1 MKGKKITAI
10 LMAVLMV
17 VTMLPVQAL
26 AKDDIALD
34 DEEIAGAETIS
45 LTEDAVSAY
54 PVDENTAAADYNS
67 IALMSDGNDALTPD
81 GDSDYTLI
89 LYYNV
94 GTKQKSVVVGD
105 DGYILPDISVERDG
119 YINTGWRTSQVYV
132 ENGVNYAKGQKIT
145 KDDFSG
151 SGNILTLFALW
162 KTIDEDK
169 YAVKFDPN
177 SINYGCMDAVEV
189 TKNSEY
195 EIPACGFTRPNR
207 VFDGWAT
214 AADGEAAYAPGDK
227 LTITQNTTFYPVWR
241 KVRVCF
247 DRNGG
252 SGSMDPVSYE
262 KSTEYTIPDCDFKR
276 EGYFFAGWSID
287 KNGEAVY
294 FPGEQIALAEDITLY
309 ALWSGED
316 VSFLDLIGRFDGGY
330 LDFGGIR
337 WRVIGQKADETEALL
352 ISADVLGGTMNWATA
367 KQYCNDLFN
376 STAAFSSK
384 EKSVIKSVFRND
396 RDYLNYWR
404 EDLNGGNLFLLSGYE
419 ADKYFINNEDRKPGN
434 WWLRSPHID
443 DVIDVGVV
451 DGSGVMDH
459 SNVPVDNH
467 YGARPAFVLNLSS
480 VLFTSA
486 AEGGKSS
493 AAAGSGFGNFS
504 DGGTEAKK
512 LTLLDS
518 SRSGFAAN
526 VRGSGSAA
534 VASGGTV
541 AINYSG
547 AGTGTGEY
555 VSAML
560 CNSAGDI
567 IGYAS
572 VASDSDGADTW
583 SLTLPS
589 DLTEGATYTLKV
601 FSEQQNGDNTT
612 DYASAM
618 IPITLTVGD
627 APAPEKVATPTFSP
641 AGGTYT
647 ETQTVT
653 ISCATSGADIFY
665 TTGENAP
672 TSGSTKY
679 SGAISVASTTS
690 IKAIAIKNGM
700 TDSEV
705 ATVTYTINSGKT
717 DPVVTPPI
725 KKNNLKYTGSL
736 QELVTAGSVTGGTM
750 YYAVTESGAAEPS
763 LSAYTESVPKK
774 KDAGSYDVWY
784 KVTGD
789 ASHNSIDPDNI
800 TVTIAK
806 ADALTIDDITLNK
819 ACAET
824 NVTASIVNSMPA
836 DAGALAF
843 TAGSATIT
851 RVAGSKTAV
860 SDFAVSS
867 EGEVTA
873 VISNG
878 TAGDKIT
885 LPVTISSGNYNDSS
899 VKVVITIHAKED
911 TTVTV
916 QGGNTIEKTY
926 GDDDF
931 TIQASVPSEAG
942 SGTWKWTCNDAS
954 VADVTD
960 AGTVSIKGAGNAIIT
975 ASFESETA
983 IGEALINLTVN
994 KKDVTVTGVSV
1005 SDKEYDGG
1013 TAAVITEPG
1022 TLNGAV
1028 EGDDVSV
1035 VAGTAA
1041 FADKNVGSKAVTFS
1055 GFTLSGTG
1063 AGNYNLAS
1071 QPADTTAMITA
1082 KGLTVNVS
1090 AVNRAYER
1098 GNITVGLTGG
1108 TITGVVAGDDVSV
1121 DTSSM
1126 TGRMADAGAG
1136 TGKSVTVTGL
1146 ALKGTDAANYTV
1158 AQPVG
1163 LTADISKAVWNDGTG
1178 AEITKTYLYTQAAA
1192 DSVDLSGFLPA
1203 DSGSVNFGI
1212 PVTTGN
1218 LGFKTAPSITGSV
1231 MTYELNS
1238 GDGNANGSVSVTAL
1252 MQNYEDYG
1260 IKVNIRQDALALYE
1274 KVKNNYVVST
1284 SRELAVDKSFTLVP
1298 MFVNGRVLNRRV
1310 VWESSNPDVATVT
1323 QDGKVTARSGGSTR
1337 ITVRSEAD
1345 PGLSSYCMVTVNE
1358 PVTAVNLNRKS
1369 YTFGVGESVTL
1380 NAKVLPFTAIQKL
1393 NWTKNNDN
1401 VNIAVSDDGMS
1412 VTVTAVKAG
1421 KVKVTAS
1428 AKDGSNKKAE
1438 CSFTIGNP
1446 VPDFTI
1452 AGKNN
1457 ASTVT
1462 AGKTLNMTVN
1472 WGGKAKTP
1480 KNAGVKWSLAVSGGG
1495 DASAIASITS
1505 KGELTAIT
1513 AGKVIVTA
1521 TSTANPSKSA
1531 SAEITVTA
1539 PVISKG
1545 AKVTGIKFNNTGSLA
1560 TNGLVTGKGFAVK
1573 HTPTLSGKGKGASNA
1588 IAWFS
1593 SDTSVATVS
1602 QKGAIKAIAP
1612 GKVTITAVTRD
1623 AADLATAPSD
1633 SVTFDVYAKVKS
1645 VKTDKTKLKIGTQD
1659 GTQYGLI
1666 SIASMV
1672 PDNARDMSV
1681 KWTAANKNV
1690 RLAAVPAGANP
1701 STGSFVEAGTGVTI
1715 KDGEALAVMGVTPG
1729 TVKLTGI
1736 TTDGSKKK
1744 VSCTVIVR
1752 GEVTGLTL
1760 KTSTGNKGVNDV
1772 TLSDNAVTTDTIE
1785 YTSVMKAN
1793 SKMTLTPVVDING
1806 VSGSAT
1812 DKATKKTYAAYK
1824 KYTDTSVSYRSSDTS
1839 VATVDKKGKISVKKG
1854 TAGKTATIYVV
1865 SADGKQK
1872 AEILITV
1879 K

>member
-1 MKGKKITAI
+1 MAGKTVSI
-10 LMAVLMV
+10 MAPS
-17 VTMLPVQAL
+17 TQ
-26 AKDDIALD
+26 
-34 DEEIAGAETIS
+34 
-45 LTEDAVSAY
+45 
-54 PVDENTAAADYNS
+54 
-67 IALMSDGNDALTPD
+67 
-81 GDSDYTLI
+81 
-89 LYYNV
+89 
-94 GTKQKSVVVGD
+94 
-105 DGYILPDISVERDG
+105 
-119 YINTGWRTSQVYV
+119 TG
-132 ENGVNYAKGQKIT
+132 K
-145 KDDFSG
+145 
-151 SGNILTLFALW
+151 
-162 KTIDEDK
+162 
-169 YAVKFDPN
+169 
-177 SINYGCMDAVEV
+177 
-189 TKNSEY
+189 
-195 EIPACGFTRPNR
+195 
-207 VFDGWAT
+207 VFDRWTSEDGVTFAD
-214 AADGEAAYAPGDK
+214 AAKAS
-227 LTITQNTTFYPVWR
+227 TTFP
-241 KVRVCF
+241 
-247 DRNGG
+247 
-252 SGSMDPVSYE
+252 MP
-262 KSTEYTIPDCDFKR
+262 
-276 EGYFFAGWSID
+276 
-287 KNGEAVY
+287 
-294 FPGEQIALAEDITLY
+294 
-309 ALWSGED
+309 
-316 VSFLDLIGRFDGGY
+316 
-330 LDFGGIR
+330 
-337 WRVIGQKADETEALL
+337 
-352 ISADVLGGTMNWATA
+352 
-367 KQYCNDLFN
+367 
-376 STAAFSSK
+376 
-384 EKSVIKSVFRND
+384 D
-396 RDYLNYWR
+396 RDVTVTATYK
-404 EDLNGGNLFLLSGYE
+404 
-419 ADKYFINNEDRKPGN
+419 DKE
-434 WWLRSPHID
+434 
-443 DVIDVGVV
+443 
-451 DGSGVMDH
+451 
-459 SNVPVDNH
+459 
-467 YGARPAFVLNLSS
+467 
-480 VLFTSA
+480 
-486 AEGGKSS
+486 
-493 AAAGSGFGNFS
+493 
-504 DGGTEAKK
+504 
-512 LTLLDS
+512 
-518 SRSGFAAN
+518 
-526 VRGSGSAA
+526 
-534 VASGGTV
+534 TV
-541 AINYSG
+541 A
-547 AGTGTGEY
+547 A
-555 VSAML
+555 
-560 CNSAGDI
+560 
-567 IGYAS
+567 
-572 VASDSDGADTW
+572 
-583 SLTLPS
+583 
-589 DLTEGATYTLKV
+589 
-601 FSEQQNGDNTT
+601 
-612 DYASAM
+612 
-618 IPITLTVGD
+618 
-627 APAPEKVATPTFSP
+627 PTFSP
-641 AGGTYT
+641 ESGTYN
-647 ETQTVT
+647 TVQSVT
-653 ISCATSGADIFY
+653 LHSDTADAVIYY
-665 TTGENAP
+665 TTD
-672 TSGSTKY
+672 GSKPKKSNTNTYKY
-679 SGAISVASTTS
+679 TGAIQISETTT
-690 IKAIAIKNGM
+690 IKAFATKTGM
-700 TDSEV
+700 NDSAVTE
-705 ATVTYTINSGKT
+705 ATYIIELLQDPDVT
-717 DPVVTPPI
+717 DPV
-725 KKNNLKYTGSL
+725 KKTNLKYNGSL

-763 LSAYTESVPKK
+763 SSAYSESVPQK

-789 ASHNSIDPDNI
+789 ATHNSIDPYKI

-836 DAGALAF
+836 DAGTLAF

-851 RVAGSKTAV
+851 RVTGSKTAV

-931 TIQASVPSEAG
+931 TIQESVPSEAG

-1028 EGDDVSV
+1028 EGDDVSA
-1035 VAGTAA
+1035 VAGMAA

-1055 GFTLSGTG
+1055 GFTLSGNKV
-1063 AGNYNLAS
+1063 GNYNLAS

-1098 GNITVGLTGG
+1098 GNVTVGLTGG
-1108 TITGVVAGDDVSV
+1108 TLTGAIAGDDVSV
-1121 DTSSM
+1121 DTAST
-1126 TGRMADAGAG
+1126 TGKMEDAGAG

-1146 ALKGTDAANYTV
+1146 VLTGTDAGNYTL
-1158 AQPVG
+1158 AQPEG
-1163 LTADISKAVWNDGTG
+1163 LTVDISKAVWNDGTG

-1203 DSGSVNFGI
+1203 DSGSVSFGI

-1218 LGFKTAPSITGSV
+1218 LGFKTVPSVTGSV
-1231 MTYELNS
+1231 MTYELDS
-1238 GDGNANGSVSVTAL
+1238 GDGNANGSVSVTAV

-1274 KVKNNYVVST
+1274 KVKYNYVVRT
-1284 SRELAVDKSFTLVP
+1284 SRELDVDKSFTLVP

-1323 QDGKVTARSGGSTR
+1323 QDGKVTAISGGSTM
-1337 ITVRSEAD
+1337 ITVRSEAE
-1345 PGLSSYCMVTVNE
+1345 PGLTSYCMVTVNE
-1358 PVTAVNLNRKS
+1358 PVTAVTLDRKN

-1380 NAKVLPFTAIQKL
+1380 NAKVLPFTAIQEL
-1393 NWTKNNDN
+1393 NWSKNNDN
-1401 VNIAVSDDGMS
+1401 VSIAVSDDGMS

-1421 KVKVTAS
+1421 KAKVTAKAADAS
-1428 AKDGSNKKAE
+1428 GKTAE

-1472 WGGKAKTP
+1472 WGSKATTP

-1505 KGELTAIT
+1505 KGVVTGIT

-1521 TSTANPSKSA
+1521 TSTENPSKSA

-1545 AKVTGIKFNNTGSLA
+1545 AKVTGIKFNYTDSLA

-1573 HTPTLSGKGKGASNA
+1573 YTPTLSGKGKAASNA

-1623 AADLATAPSD
+1623 AADLSTAPLA

-1645 VKTDKTKLKIGTQD
+1645 VKLDKTKLNLGTQE

-1681 KWTAANKNV
+1681 KWTADNKNI
-1690 RLAAVPAGANP
+1690 RLAAVPAGTNP
-1701 STGSFVEAGTGVTI
+1701 STGSFAEAGAGVTI

-1744 VSCTVIVR
+1744 VSCTVSVR

-1760 KTSTGNKGVNDV
+1760 KTSTGNRGVNDV
-1772 TLSDNAVTTDTIE
+1772 TLSDNSVPGNIK
-1785 YTSVMKAN
+1785 YTGNMKAN

-1879 K
+1879 KSSVD